1 MKSVVLALVLLTLAA
16 GWLSAGGT
24 AEGSEA
30 TTPTGSVSAQG
41 SKEAYALPL
50 AQPGTITLKYMCG
63 ENTAGLPSRAS
74 GLPVIKEIIRLTGVD
89 LKVEAIPGSS
99 YQKVV
104 ATRLAANADLPDIV
118 RMPGGH
124 YEYGADGALVNLTP
138 YIKKYD
144 TYLEEYFAA
153 EPESQ
158 KYFVSPDG
166 NYYGW
171 YPVKS
176 GTDLVDPYGWII
188 RKDWLDNLG
197 LKMPR
202 TLDDWYNVMV
212 AFKKNDPNKNGKN
225 DEIPW
230 CNPGLEGQTVW
241 GHVWDL
247 RMYRSEGWSLSK
259 SGKVQ
264 LDWIR
269 PEAKEMF
276 AWLNKCYR
284 EGLLDPE
291 FLSRS
296 HTDNNKAR
304 FAQNVVGGFTRYA
317 NTVESRAVMAQ
328 QGGDPRAVYI
338 GCPLPTGPGG
348 KQGFMDSYGPAD
360 SVGGAAI
367 TSACKNPDAAFRF
380 SDWLWG
386 SPEGCALMWFGIE
399 GTHYTRNAKGEAV
412 YGDFLLKN
420 PDGYNSTTA
429 LQAIGGHEFFPSAAR
444 GIRGR
449 YGAWAKTHLA
459 SLSEINRVSA
469 ESMAPFLAEKFP
481 PLESTPKE
489 SEELSKY
496 WNDMNTYYTEQA
508 VGFITGSI
516 NLGKWDA
523 FVAALK
529 DMGLDKVISLKQR
542 QYDRLNAK

>member
-1 MKSVVLALVLLTLAA
+1 M
-16 GWLSAGGT
+16 
-24 AEGSEA
+24 
-30 TTPTGSVSAQG
+30 
-41 SKEAYALPL
+41 
-50 AQPGTITLKYMCG
+50 
-63 ENTAGLPSRAS
+63 
-74 GLPVIKEIIRLTGVD
+74 TGVD

-367 TSACKNPDAAFRF
+367 TSACR
-380 SDWLWG
+380 
-386 SPEGCALMWFGIE
+386 
-399 GTHYTRNAKGEAV
+399 
-412 YGDFLLKN
+412 
-420 PDGYNSTTA
+420 
-429 LQAIGGHEFFPSAAR
+429 
-444 GIRGR
+444 
-449 YGAWAKTHLA
+449 
-459 SLSEINRVSA
+459 
-469 ESMAPFLAEKFP
+469 ES
-481 PLESTPKE
+481 
-489 SEELSKY
+489 
-496 WNDMNTYYTEQA
+496 
-508 VGFITGSI
+508 
-516 NLGKWDA
+516 
-523 FVAALK
+523 
-529 DMGLDKVISLKQR
+529 
-542 QYDRLNAK
+542 